1 MQDSIETI
9 VKELLS
15 SGKSETEIR
24 KFIKKETG
32 LGKTRSNEI
41 FNRVK
46 RGEPVNQRIGD
57 QNKDLKVLG
66 SGKNYSFN
74 KETRE
79 YTVFLRKNKK
89 SILVPE
95 RLHKDILRDYTANL
109 SLEEIAIK
117 NGISTTII
125 PEYKEVFGWTRK
137 GIAIT
142 DEELAECSV
151 EECVEELINN
161 KKTDIINQFNK
172 KNFSKIIEGNRKWEE
187 FQVGAIDPFAKF
199 IEKWVPQ
206 YESYEP
212 QPRYKTGHNLVVV
225 LSDCHYGCYSDGKK
239 LFRGKGHDTDYTVS
253 CVKSYYQR
261 VLDDIDAL
269 NLAIESVTILSLG
282 DQIHTAS
289 PYGTTTKGTQVRSDY
304 LEEEMFEIAFNSLTE
319 FVYNIS
325 KIAPVTKVVAL
336 KGNHCG
342 QLDLILF
349 KTLSV
354 YFKDQK
360 NISFKLVSAP
370 ATSFRERN
378 TFCIA
383 THGAHDSIKAK
394 FGPGDKTQAYIQ
406 SLIIHSQEHE
416 KGIVARACFAA
427 DLHHSEMKEYNDFT
441 YHLCPSVVRDDEYA
455 DALGL
460 NARSAQT
467 VFLIDDN
474 GIKASFNYYFD
485 SVIE

>member
-1 MQDSIETI
+1 MQDSIENI
-9 VKELLS
+9 VKELLN
-15 SGKSETEIR
+15 SGRSETEIR
-24 KFIKKETG
+24 KFVRKETG

-41 FNRVK
+41 FNRIK
-46 RGEPVNQRIGD
+46 RGEPVNQKLGD
-57 QNKDLKVLG
+57 QKGGLTVLASKG
-66 SGKNYSFN
+66 YSYN
-74 KETRE
+74 KEARE

-89 SILVPE
+89 SILVSE
-95 RLHKDILRDYTANL
+95 ITHKDMMKDYMSDVSAEQI
-109 SLEEIAIK
+109 SIK
-117 NGISTTII
+117 YGIPSNYIQ
-125 PEYKEVFGWTRK
+125 EYKEIFGWTRK
-137 GIAIT
+137 GIPIT
-142 DEELAECSV
+142 DEELNNASV
-151 EECVEELINN
+151 EECVEQLISD
-161 KKTDIINQFNK
+161 KKIDVINSFQK
-172 KNFSKIIEGNRKWEE
+172 KNLAKIVDGNRKWEE
-187 FQVGAIDPFAKF
+187 FQFGVLDPFGKF
-199 IEKWVPQ
+199 IENWAPK
-206 YESYEP
+206 YEP
-212 QPRYKTGHNLVVV
+212 YTPKEKYKSGHNLVVV

-239 LFRGKGHDTDYTVS
+239 LFRSKGHSTDYTVS

-261 VLDDIDAL
+261 VIDDINNL
-269 NLAIESVTILSLG
+269 NLKIESVTILSLG

-289 PYGTTTKGTQVRSDY
+289 PYSTTTKGTQVRSDFI
-304 LEEEMFEIAFNSLTE
+304 EEEMFEIAFNSLTE
-319 FVYNIS
+319 FVYNVS
-325 KIAPVTKVVAL
+325 QIAPVTKVIAL

-360 NISFKLVSAP
+360 NISFRLVSAP
-370 ATSFRERN
+370 AASFRERD

-406 SLIIHSQEHE
+406 SLIIHSQEQE

-460 NARSAQT
+460 SSRSAQT

-485 SVIE
+485 SVVE